1 VGEKS
6 HKVGKKMF
14 GGEYRHSI
22 DGKGRLMI
30 PAKYR
35 DEIAGEPLCLVTAF
49 DECLSVYPQSS
60 FREHTKS
67 LTGISSTDR
76 KMMRMKRYILSNMR
90 EVSLDP
96 QGRILISQD
105 QRTKANLTKDV
116 VIVGSDDYFEIW
128 DADKWAEI
136 CDFGSPMEMAEE
148 AMALGITL

>member
-1 VGEKS
+1 
-6 HKVGKKMF
+6 MF

-35 DEIAGEPLCLVTAF
+35 DEIAGESLCLVTAF

-60 FREHTKS
+60 FR
-67 LTGISSTDR
+67 D
-76 KMMRMKRYILSNMR
+76 SNMR
-90 EVSLDP
+90 EVNLDP

-128 DADKWAEI
+128 DADKWAEV

>member
-1 VGEKS
+1 
-6 HKVGKKMF
+6 MF

-35 DEIAGEPLCLVTAF
+35 DEIAGESLCLVTAF

-90 EVSLDP
+90 EVNL
-96 QGRILISQD
+96 RI
-105 QRTKANLTKDV
+105 
-116 VIVGSDDYFEIW
+116 
-128 DADKWAEI
+128 
-136 CDFGSPMEMAEE
+136 
-148 AMALGITL
+148 

>member
-1 VGEKS
+1 
-6 HKVGKKMF
+6 MF

-35 DEIAGEPLCLVTAF
+35 DEIAGEALCLVTAF

-90 EVSLDP
+90 EVNLDP
-96 QGRILISQD
+96 QGIDGQQALI
-105 QRTKANLTKDV
+105 
-116 VIVGSDDYFEIW
+116 
-128 DADKWAEI
+128 DAETDKYLSMLYDGMSEYEKV
-136 CDFGSPMEMAEE
+136 FQVP
-148 AMALGITL
+148 L

>member
-1 VGEKS
+1 
-6 HKVGKKMF
+6 MF

-35 DEIAGEPLCLVTAF
+35 DEIAGESLCLVTAF

-90 EVSLDP
+90 EVNLDP

-105 QRTKANLTKDV
+105 QPDQS
-116 VIVGSDDYFEIW
+116 GS
-128 DADKWAEI
+128 ADQGEPHKGRRH
-136 CDFGSPMEMAEE
+136 CGFRR
-148 AMALGITL
+148 LL

>member
-1 VGEKS
+1 
-6 HKVGKKMF
+6 MF

-35 DEIAGEPLCLVTAF
+35 DEIAGESLCLVTAF

-67 LTGISSTDR
+67 LTGI
-76 KMMRMKRYILSNMR
+76 
-90 EVSLDP
+90 
-96 QGRILISQD
+96 GRILISQD

-128 DADKWAEI
+128 DADKWAEV